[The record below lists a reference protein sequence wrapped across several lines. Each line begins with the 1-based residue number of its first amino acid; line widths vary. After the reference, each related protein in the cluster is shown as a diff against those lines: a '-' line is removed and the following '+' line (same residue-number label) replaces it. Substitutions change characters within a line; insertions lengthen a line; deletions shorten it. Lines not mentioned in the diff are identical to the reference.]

1 MGPLGHVRS
10 LVLFQGAER
19 MWWRILRQE
28 SDMVRFSGSFGE
40 CLSPQCGGGA
50 GSAAERE
57 EDCCV
62 RRTVAIPTRGLLGG
76 WPHLDFGLYTQEE
89 EESRIPPTRPPK

>member
-40 CLSPQCGGGA
+40 CLSPQGGGGA
-50 GSAAERE
+50 GSAAERGG
-57 EDCCV
+57 DCCV